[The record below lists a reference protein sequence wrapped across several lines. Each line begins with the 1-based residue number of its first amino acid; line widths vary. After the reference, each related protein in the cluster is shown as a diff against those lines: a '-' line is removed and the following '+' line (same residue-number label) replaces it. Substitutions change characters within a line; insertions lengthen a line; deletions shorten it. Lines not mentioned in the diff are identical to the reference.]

1 MKNKAL
7 YILLVIVFF
16 VVSCKT
22 DKQQVANK
30 NIERYIKSKVDNP
43 NSFELVSIKKLEK
56 DRYFTSLDSIAPI
69 NDLFDYKQYEV
80 YADTADRDRPW
91 VRASNLNDLSDVKY
105 DMLVFFNSSAIDSL
119 YTNFPKFTQDET
131 RLAIF
136 GNNTAETVIGHK
148 LNVNIFAP
156 TPENPSLVDAIKKYI
171 KTANKR

>member
-30 NIERYIKSKVDNP
+30 NIERYIKSKLDNP

-91 VRASNLNDLSDVKY
+91 VRASNLNDLKINKSGMYNFYKTDCTFRIKVDGQQKLLKYHFELDTLFNVKNSEDISDE
-105 DMLVFFNSSAIDSL
+105 I
-119 YTNFPKFTQDET
+119 E
-131 RLAIF
+131 
-136 GNNTAETVIGHK
+136 VI
-148 LNVNIFAP
+148 
-156 TPENPSLVDAIKKYI
+156 
-171 KTANKR
+171 R